1 MKIELVWPVLS
12 GCQTFVNA
20 APPNSLLTRA
30 YANSAPPLSVFVQI
44 VCFNAFIAVIKPE
57 KRTVRLTL
65 KFRFLEQPDPRN
77 PRRSRMD
84 AFVCVVPIHAAQRI
98 NLLAQLARLL

>member
-1 MKIELVWPVLS
+1 MACAIGLPNVRKRRAAELADDAGIREFS
-12 GCQTFVNA
+12 A
-20 APPNSLLTRA
+20 AIVSFRPD
-30 YANSAPPLSVFVQI
+30 
-44 VCFNAFIAVIKPE
+44 VCFNALIAVIKPE

-65 KFRFLEQPDPRN
+65 KFRFLEQPDPCN

-98 NLLAQLARLL
+98 NLFTQLARLL